1 MFTLCTMTTTGI
13 ELQNLQ
19 LQTYSIAFE
28 MVLQKVAAGTS
39 LTQALHDYHTPI
51 DPALFRAWI
60 YKDDSRKKAWM
71 VAKALSAEAME
82 EDILRIADGIDPDG
96 NPSPNDINRA
106 QLQITTRKWLMQV
119 NNKKR
124 YGDTKFVETTQT
136 IKSEYSEMTT
146 DELKLL
152 VLGEDYAS

>member
-1 MFTLCTMTTTGI
+1 MFTLLVMNTTNTDI
-13 ELQNLQ
+13 ANLT

-28 MVLQKVAAGTS
+28 MVLQKVAAGTA
-39 LTQALHDYHTPI
+39 LTTALYEYHTPI

-60 YKDDSRKKAWM
+60 YRDDSRKKAWL

-124 YGDTKFVETTQT
+124 YGDTKFIETTHT
-136 IKSEYSEMTT
+136 NDTNLTT
-146 DELKLL
+146 EQLEQRILER
-152 VLGEDYAS
+152 LGVA